1 MDAIESIRIN
11 DVGRLVAMHLAAG
24 HPTGELLREIA
35 LALLKHDT
43 SWDILDTLCM
53 VFDETQACRE
63 HPEAHQLV
71 VGLARFTTGARR
83 SNNSDS
89 ATRTAKRFARRETA
103 VDLY

>member
-1 MDAIESIRIN
+1 MPKPPPYDWERTARWVRSFSRDRMGNRIERCLYTAWTEGDGDRI
-11 DVGRLVAMHLAAG
+11 L
-24 HPTGELLREIA
+24 PLL
-35 LALLKHDT
+35 
-43 SWDILDTLCM
+43 
-53 VFDETQACRE
+53 
-63 HPEAHQLV
+63 HQLI